1 MLFELGAIKI
11 VYTYNEMILFAP
23 KYKNKYRNL
32 KKSGYLW
39 ESMHVILLCDLVCF
53 VHEIHDN
60 K

>member
-32 KKSGYLW
+32 KKKW
-39 ESMHVILLCDLVCF
+39 ISMR
-53 VHEIHDN
+53 IHARDIVM
-60 K
+60 